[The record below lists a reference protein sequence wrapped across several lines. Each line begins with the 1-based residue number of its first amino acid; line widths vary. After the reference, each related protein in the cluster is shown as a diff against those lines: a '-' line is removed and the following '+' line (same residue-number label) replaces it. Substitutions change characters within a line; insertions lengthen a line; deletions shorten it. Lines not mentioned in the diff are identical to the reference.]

1 MNLKTKIMNTEL
13 AQEMTNN
20 LPHFHGS
27 EQMWEHRTIVG
38 RMFLTDGANYVR
50 EKAQARWLF
59 DIIHSYQRQLRG
71 QQFQVWTLEKVN
83 DTAFIVTC
91 TDGNNVKLVSQK
103 IRFSDFP
110 LNSITLWKVDE
121 VVLLPSEY

>member
-1 MNLKTKIMNTEL
+1 MNLKLMDMNTEL
-13 AQEMTNN
+13 AQEMTND
-20 LPHFHGS
+20 LPYFSGS
-27 EQMWEHRTIVG
+27 EQMWEHRSIGG
-38 RMFLTDGANYVR
+38 RMYLTDGANYVR
-50 EKAQARWLF
+50 EKGQARWLF
-59 DIIHSYQRQLRG
+59 DIIHSYQPQLRS

-91 TDGNNVKLVSQK
+91 TDGNSLKLVSQK
-103 IRFSDFP
+103 ISFSDFP